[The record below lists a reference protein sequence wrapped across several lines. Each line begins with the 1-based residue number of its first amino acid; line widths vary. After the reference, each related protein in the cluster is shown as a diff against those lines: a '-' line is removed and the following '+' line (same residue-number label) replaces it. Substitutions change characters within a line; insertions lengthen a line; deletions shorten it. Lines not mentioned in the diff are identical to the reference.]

1 MAALVASGNDKAVA
15 GMAKEIRATE
25 ETEQYDL
32 ANYTE
37 GQCDALMKA
46 AFTEAFR
53 LPQMI
58 RFTFVV
64 GGGKKV
70 RQKYDDKLSK
80 YLTTS
85 LREIGFDED
94 RTATATIECAGTF
107 KQQHDTD
114 KDLKFLHVFPKM
126 ELMGSAG
133 GGAGGGGGGGA
144 AAEPEQSLLDLGS
157 PGYLATVCG
166 FSTFQK
172 MVASKTQSWAQRRRM
187 MGELR
192 TSIKSFDD
200 IEQKMIR
207 AEALT
212 SEEQEMY
219 EVASREDIEEKVKW
233 LEGQLKAMVDEG
245 NLTMGEKQQLLDQVG
260 QKVDMAQKEI
270 DTATAEGKPKKVDT
284 RSSGR
289 RRASLSL
296 PSPCAAD
303 GVVPSPPRIPPSRL
317 PFALVALF

>member
-1 MAALVASGNDKAVA
+1 MALSGA
-15 GMAKEIRATE
+15 
-25 ETEQYDL
+25 
-32 ANYTE
+32 
-37 GQCDALMKA
+37 
-46 AFTEAFR
+46 
-53 LPQMI
+53 P
-58 RFTFVV
+58 
-64 GGGKKV
+64 
-70 RQKYDDKLSK
+70 
-80 YLTTS
+80 TTRHS
-85 LREIGFDED
+85 RG
-94 RTATATIECAGTF
+94 RT
-107 KQQHDTD
+107 
-114 KDLKFLHVFPKM
+114 
-126 ELMGSAG
+126 
-133 GGAGGGGGGGA
+133 
-144 AAEPEQSLLDLGS
+144 
-157 PGYLATVCG
+157 GYLATVCG

-233 LEGQLKAMVDEG
+233 LVGQLKSMVDEG
-245 NLTMGEKQQLLDQVG
+245 NLTIGEKQQLLDLVG
-260 QKVDMAQKEI
+260 QKVDMAQKEL

-296 PSPCAAD
+296 PRIPLKTSPCAAD